1 MIKLYSYYAIIH
13 IILYDYLFFGIN
25 YQISWQ
31 ITKRSKKFETYRIVN
46 VNVRAK
52 VGKI

>member
-13 IILYDYLFFGIN
+13 IILYDYFGIH